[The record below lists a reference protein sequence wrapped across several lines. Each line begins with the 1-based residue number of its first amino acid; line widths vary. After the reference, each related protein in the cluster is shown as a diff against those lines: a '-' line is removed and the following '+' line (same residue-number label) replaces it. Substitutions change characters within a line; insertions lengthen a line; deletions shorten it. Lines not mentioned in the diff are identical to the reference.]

1 MKQIILTLS
10 YLLTT
15 MTVLCQQPKD
25 GSYTYK
31 IAFAEWEKQPAKTT
45 CTVIIKGDSIKI
57 IHNGNPGLTGKKGD
71 IIDQGLL
78 LRHKATGKWIIA
90 HDQKDSGA
98 TEVGGCSDGPAVI
111 DIKRRVFWLC

>member
-10 YLLTT
+10 FLLATIV
-15 MTVLCQQPKD
+15 VLSQQPKD

-31 IAFAEWEKQPAKTT
+31 IAFAEWENQPAKTT
-45 CTVIIKGDSIKI
+45 CTVIIKGDSVKI
-57 IHNGNPGLTGKKGD
+57 IHNGHPGLMGKKGD

-90 HDQKDSGA
+90 HDKKDSGA
-98 TEVGGCSDGPAVI
+98 AEIGGCSDGPSVI
-111 DIKRRVFWLC
+111 DIKKRVFWLC